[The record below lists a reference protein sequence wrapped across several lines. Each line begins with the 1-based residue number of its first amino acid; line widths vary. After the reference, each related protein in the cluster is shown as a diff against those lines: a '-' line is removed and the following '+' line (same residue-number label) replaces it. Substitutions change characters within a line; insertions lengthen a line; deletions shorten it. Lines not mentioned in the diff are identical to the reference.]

1 MQDEECSVNTMKR
14 IMYTVIIISKVI
26 VKNNSELV
34 RTKVC
39 HFSKIKMHA
48 VKVFNP
54 ANTTKGKKLQVV
66 WKVNCTKFP
75 LLPHFEVLETH
86 FKCFETL
93 ITLFKTRLNPL
104 CLKFLRIQDW
114 QSRKEYQGLSF
125 EELSIYLWAVPY
137 NPVLR

>member
-1 MQDEECSVNTMKR
+1 MQDEECSINTMKR
-14 IMYTVIIISKVI
+14 ITYTVIIICKVI
-26 VKNNSELV
+26 AKNI
-34 RTKVC
+34 RTSSNKVLPLQQKNAC
-39 HFSKIKMHA
+39 C
-48 VKVFNP
+48 KVFNP
-54 ANTTKGKKLQVV
+54 ANTTKGKKLQVA

-104 CLKFLRIQDW
+104 SLKFWRIQDW
-114 QSRKEYQGLSF
+114 QSRMEYQGLSY

-137 NPVLR
+137 NLVHR